1 MKIYF
6 DKIPLNEEEQP
17 PKSLT
22 INGKNSTSLDFA
34 IDSSSAL
41 VRQNKN
47 TNFAISIVIEREHES
62 ENDAL
67 IFATTHQLQL
77 NCKSCA
83 TLEFYNDANDN
94 KQPFFTAENIALQSL
109 SISIDARASTS
120 KYIFIGTII

>member
-6 DKIPLNEEEQP
+6 DKIPLNEEEQL

-34 IDSSSAL
+34 IDASSAL

-47 TNFAISIVIEREHES
+47 TNFAITIVIEREHES

-77 NCKSCA
+77 NCKGCA
-83 TLEFYNDANDN
+83 KLEFYNDTNDN
-94 KQPFFTAENIALQSL
+94 QPPFFTAENIALESL

-120 KYIFIGTII
+120 KYNFIGTIV